1 MFEIQVRNE
10 DGENGMKKSTIRD
23 ISNKRRLGSSE
34 AELIEECL
42 LNELFTCII
51 RIMFFFLK
59 IFTRHLK
66 TQIKGL
72 EIILAG
78 EEYLDNCY
86 QNFDETDGKSSNEDL
101 CSMILAYAKNQ
112 YLE

>member
-1 MFEIQVRNE
+1 M
-10 DGENGMKKSTIRD
+10 
-23 ISNKRRLGSSE
+23 
-34 AELIEECL
+34 
-42 LNELFTCII
+42 
-51 RIMFFFLK
+51 
-59 IFTRHLK
+59 FTRHLK

-86 QNFDETDGKSSNEDL
+86 QNFDETDGKSSSEDL
-101 CSMILAYAKNQ
+101 CTMILAYAKNL